1 MNKQYKNI
9 VILTGAGISAESGLA
24 TFRSSNGLWNN
35 HRVEDVASVE
45 GFRRNPALVHD
56 FYNDLKLE
64 IQKAKPNPAH
74 LAITRLQNEY
84 PAEISVVTQNVDTL
98 HEKAGNKN
106 IYHIHGQI
114 NQAVCLNCG
123 HILETFG
130 DVDTETVCPQCGV
143 VGMMKPNIVFFGEN
157 LLCMDKVEILLRS
170 CDLFV
175 SIGTS
180 GVVFPAAAFV
190 QTAKYY
196 GADTIEFTLEPTSN
210 NFYFD
215 RHVYGPAG
223 QTLPPYVDGLVKSAV
238 RLSLPKAP
246 AEGPSLAAF
255 MKNHRQAFS
264 AFRNFKTA
272 DKLVKT
278 GFVDNQS
285 LSIVF
290 RAGQNTPLCRSHIT
304 FDNVKEHPLGQFGRL
319 SICQTPVFFRP
330 EPHIHNRIA
339 AGTADFAAEFPH
351 QIRHR
356 PHILSKFGIRQ
367 ITAEQIAHKL
377 VMCQTHCRKP
387 FCQSLCQRRLAK
399 PHITADH
406 MYFRHNP
413 LLMFGFDDKQKTP
426 PL

>member
-130 DVDTETVCPQCGV
+130 DVDTETVCAQCGV
-143 VGMMKPNIVFFGEN
+143 TGMMKPNIVFFGEN
-157 LLCMDKVEILLRS
+157 LLCMDKVETLLRS

-190 QTAKYY
+190 QTAKYH

-223 QTLPPYVDGLVKSAV
+223 QTLPSYVDGLVKSAV
-238 RLSLPKAP
+238 RP
-246 AEGPSLAAF
+246 
-255 MKNHRQAFS
+255 
-264 AFRNFKTA
+264 
-272 DKLVKT
+272 
-278 GFVDNQS
+278 
-285 LSIVF
+285 
-290 RAGQNTPLCRSHIT
+290 
-304 FDNVKEHPLGQFGRL
+304 
-319 SICQTPVFFRP
+319 
-330 EPHIHNRIA
+330 
-339 AGTADFAAEFPH
+339 
-351 QIRHR
+351 
-356 PHILSKFGIRQ
+356 
-367 ITAEQIAHKL
+367 
-377 VMCQTHCRKP
+377 
-387 FCQSLCQRRLAK
+387 
-399 PHITADH
+399 
-406 MYFRHNP
+406 
-413 LLMFGFDDKQKTP
+413 
-426 PL
+426 

>member
-56 FYNDLKLE
+56 FYNNLKLE

-98 HEKAGNKN
+98 HEKADNKN

-238 RLSLPKAP
+238 RP
-246 AEGPSLAAF
+246 
-255 MKNHRQAFS
+255 
-264 AFRNFKTA
+264 
-272 DKLVKT
+272 
-278 GFVDNQS
+278 
-285 LSIVF
+285 
-290 RAGQNTPLCRSHIT
+290 
-304 FDNVKEHPLGQFGRL
+304 
-319 SICQTPVFFRP
+319 
-330 EPHIHNRIA
+330 
-339 AGTADFAAEFPH
+339 
-351 QIRHR
+351 
-356 PHILSKFGIRQ
+356 
-367 ITAEQIAHKL
+367 
-377 VMCQTHCRKP
+377 
-387 FCQSLCQRRLAK
+387 
-399 PHITADH
+399 
-406 MYFRHNP
+406 
-413 LLMFGFDDKQKTP
+413 
-426 PL
+426 